1 MNTILDGKNEKEYL
15 HYMVLMEYHSIT
27 QNKYQYLLSLP
38 TIHVTLFYR
47 MLGTFLSVKILFLI
61 KRKYNAI

>member
-47 MLGTFLSVKILFLI
+47 MLGTF
-61 KRKYNAI
+61 